1 MSCFYSSWLSVVL
14 TSRRGPRDDGAFG
27 LANDDFVAFVDTSG
41 WSCWMRYSTVRS
53 VGSQISN

>member
-1 MSCFYSSWLSVVL
+1 MSVVL

-27 LANDDFVAFVDTSG
+27 LANDDFVVFERTSG
-41 WSCWMRYSTVRS
+41 WNWVVRNSFVRS